1 MFRLI
6 TTAGRLPQALQ
17 DRQAE
22 FKAAQEWVRRQGL
35 KPGQAVCR
43 LEPGQGLADFPNA
56 LWTRLP

>member
-22 FKAAQEWVRRQGL
+22 FKAAREWVRKGV
-35 KPGQAVCR
+35 KHTPEICR
-43 LEPGQGLADFPNA
+43 GEAIPGLANFPVA
-56 LWTRLP
+56 MWTRLP